1 MGIGAFILLIVA
13 ALVLGFVVQM
23 VGTPRFSY
31 DWVLAAVGGAVG
43 AFVAGQYLGV
53 LTNWGP
59 LYDGIFL
66 LPAALGAIILA
77 AAVEAVVRLTG
88 PTTTTA

>member
-1 MGIGAFILLIVA
+1 
-13 ALVLGFVVQM
+13 M

-31 DWVLAAVGGAVG
+31 DWVIAAVGAGIG
-43 AFVAGQYLGV
+43 AFVAGRYLGV
-53 LTNWGP
+53 VTSWGP
-59 LYDGIFL
+59 QYDGMYL
-66 LPAALGAIILA
+66 LPAALGAIIVT